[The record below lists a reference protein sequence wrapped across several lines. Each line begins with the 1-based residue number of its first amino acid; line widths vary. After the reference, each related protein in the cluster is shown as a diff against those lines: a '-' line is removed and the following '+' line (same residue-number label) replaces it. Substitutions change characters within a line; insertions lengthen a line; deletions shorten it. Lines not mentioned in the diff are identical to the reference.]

1 MKDPYSNGSPDE
13 RQAMTTSEDLLRESV
28 VKSIPGLY
36 IHIPFC
42 FHKCHYCD
50 FYSIVETSG
59 RQEKFLE
66 RMLAEWGSVRDR
78 WPGGLRTIFVGG
90 GTPTLLPPD
99 LWRQLLGN
107 LGRDLDLGALDEFT
121 VEANPET
128 VDAALLSVLAGGGV
142 GRVSIGC
149 QSFDPKHLQT
159 LERKHDPKNVDRA
172 VALARD
178 AGIDRINLDLI
189 FAIPGQSLGD
199 WKRDLDRAIDLKP
212 DHISCYGLT
221 YEPNTPM
228 TQKMHRGRILP
239 AEQELEA
246 SMYEWAIDRLEAAG
260 YRQYEISNFALP
272 GAECLHNL
280 LYWTNGD
287 WFALGPGGAGHL
299 SGVRWKNVP
308 HLGRYLASGGGC
320 PVQETERLDERG
332 RIGERLMLG
341 LRLTEGL
348 EMSETQLGSERLQK
362 INHWLSR
369 GWMARRGD
377 RIRLTRPGMMQAD
390 SILAD
395 LI

>member
-1 MKDPYSNGSPDE
+1 M
-13 RQAMTTSEDLLRESV
+13 ATSVDLLQDSA
-28 VKSIPGLY
+28 VKSISGLY

-59 RQEKFLE
+59 RQEHFLE
-66 RMLAEWGSVRDR
+66 RMLSEWRSVRGR

-90 GTPTLLPPD
+90 GTPTLLPAT
-99 LWRQLLGN
+99 LWRRLLEG
-107 LGRDLDLGALDEFT
+107 LGRDLDFSTLDEFT

-128 VDAALLSVLAGGGV
+128 VDRPLLSVLVRGGV
-142 GRVSIGC
+142 GRLSIGC
-149 QSFDPKHLQT
+149 QSFDSKHLQT
-159 LERKHDPKNVDRA
+159 LERKHDPRSVGRA
-172 VALARD
+172 VALARE
-178 AGIDRINLDLI
+178 AGIGRINLDLI
-189 FAIPGQSLGD
+189 FAIPGQSLED
-199 WKRDLDRAIDLKP
+199 WKRDLDRTIELQP

-228 TQKMHRGRILP
+228 TQKLHRGRIRP

-246 SMYEWAIDRLEAAG
+246 AMFEWAIDRLEEAG
-260 YRQYEISNFALP
+260 FRQYEISNFARP

-287 WFALGPGGAGHL
+287 WFALGPGAAGHL
-299 SGVRWKNVP
+299 GGVRWKNVP
-308 HLGRYLASGGGC
+308 HLGRYLATEGGC
-320 PVQETERLDERG
+320 PVQETERLDEQG

-341 LRLTEGL
+341 LRLREGL
-348 EMSETQLGSERLQK
+348 EMSQTQLGPERQRK
-362 INHWLSR
+362 VERWIGR
-369 GWMARRGD
+369 GWMARSGD
-377 RIRLTRPGMMQAD
+377 RIRLTPEGMLQAD